1 MFEKFPSSKWG
12 GGIYC
17 LSLSSPGK
25 ILTEMTL
32 RNVLREAENDRGR
45 KGKMGEKGVRKGERR
60 S

>member
-1 MFEKFPSSKWG
+1 MGWWN
-12 GGIYC
+12 I
-17 LSLSSPGK
+17 LSISISPGK

-32 RNVLREAENDRGR
+32 RNVLREAENDGGR